1 MNAAP
6 IYAERKK
13 NTNFTRLIFEENT
26 VRIDKENNNPSIEP
40 KNIACEIV
48 CVEPPSARTFVTV
61 GLYCK
66 TPYAP
71 VIAMEKTTEKKN
83 SPYCFRLFL
92 KSFLLISLSVIPITV
107 YLSCEVQQFVK
118 KVFRASATHQFA
130 EYDTVL

>member
-1 MNAAP
+1 MP
-6 IYAERKK
+6 RDRKIQNSRDLYFRK
-13 NTNFTRLIFEENT
+13 ILSAYTRKSMIPNM
-26 VRIDKENNNPSIEP
+26 EP

-48 CVEPPSARTFVTV
+48 CVEPPSTRTFVTV

-71 VIAMEKTTEKKN
+71 VIAMEKTTEKKK

-118 KVFRASATHQFA
+118 KISGLSVTHQFTKN
-130 EYDTVL
+130 DTVF